1 MTAHWKTSRRALLA
15 SAALAAFMPAFAWA
29 RGRTSPTPGKVRAFP
44 LFRVRLL
51 PSPFLTAVEA
61 NRAYLHRLEP
71 DRLLHNYRKS
81 AGLEP
86 KGEIYGGWESDTIA
100 GHTLGHYLS
109 DRKSTRLN
117 SSH

>member
-44 LFRVRLL
+44 LSRVRLL
-51 PSPFLTAVEA
+51 PSPFLTDLEA

-71 DRLLHNYRKS
+71 ERLLHKYSQR
-81 AGLEP
+81 AVLEP
-86 KGEIYGGWESDTIA
+86 TAEQYGGWER
-100 GHTLGHYLS
+100 HT
-109 DRKSTRLN
+109 DRKSFA
-117 SSH
+117 